1 MDQTKT
7 VISNSHHG
15 VKRKAQDHLEN
26 ERRLS
31 KRLSLLNINS
41 NGNLYLPVQIP
52 PPGVEVPSGSRS
64 EDIMHLDD
72 TRYKTYIR
80 DLDAELEDLDERNPE
95 NVVFLPDIEKKLTR
109 IPASV
114 LMDQPNPSGSNEM
127 VLYSVPTSLSVPQEQ
142 DNVRKAIIETR
153 ARVREQQI
161 RDAQGTGTSHGD
173 STTSIRSTATRME
186 STQDYSNASGPNEE
200 DVDAMEIE

>member
-1 MDQTKT
+1 MCDTT
-7 VISNSHHG
+7 PSAEAAG

-31 KRLSLLNINS
+31 KRLSLLNINP

-52 PPGVEVPSGSRS
+52 PPGVEVSSGRSS

-80 DLDAELEDLDERNPE
+80 DLDAELEDLDEGNPE

-153 ARVREQQI
+153 ARVREQQS
-161 RDAQGTGTSHGD
+161 RDAQGTGALHDD
-173 STTSIRSTATRME
+173 STASSRSSGIKIE
-186 STQDYSNASGPNEE
+186 STQNHSNLSGPNEE
-200 DVDAMEIE
+200 DLDAMDIE